1 MDNII
6 VGKNKD
12 KSKALTTLY
21 NLVLFSIG
29 GAILLVP
36 FSKHFLK
43 LSLLFGFLCL
53 IIIKIL
59 EYRKNGRPL
68 FKYSYLN
75 IPVLIFVVSLLL
87 STFFARSFYD
97 SQKIFFERILF
108 YTAIFILV
116 KETVDTKKK
125 FYFILG
131 VFVFTALITGLDGL
145 WQYFKGYDLFFGY
158 PKNDPGIGKAVAIS
172 GPFGISNYFSG
183 YLEKI
188 LPLVVFLCFV
198 KRSKYLSISFFVTLF
213 LLLFCWVYGFKREPW
228 FSVSAAVIIVSF
240 IVNRKYTII
249 FIAAL
254 TLICIISPHYA
265 SKRMSGTFHK
275 GWDTG
280 RIGIWEEAV
289 RLYKERPIFGQGLGG
304 YERYNKLGNASIIH
318 AHNVYLELLSDTG
331 IVGLLS
337 FLYLIGVFLIRSFH
351 DIIKLRSKNSK
362 LILAGLVSSCVSSFI
377 GGLVATNM
385 IVGVAFSSMFWI
397 IITLSSIYPKLSEE
411 KRLGIV

>member
-1 MDNII
+1 MNNIVI
-6 VGKNKD
+6 SENENRSRVLGI
-12 KSKALTTLY
+12 LY
-21 NLVLFSIG
+21 NLSLFSIG

-36 FSKHFLK
+36 FSKHYLK
-43 LSLLFGFLCL
+43 FSLLFGFLCL

-59 EYRKNGRPL
+59 EYRNNARPL
-68 FKYSYLN
+68 SKYTYLN
-75 IPVLIFVVSLLL
+75 MPVLIFVVFLLL
-87 STFFARSFYD
+87 STLFARNFYD

-108 YTAIFILV
+108 YAAIFILV
-116 KETVDTKKK
+116 KETVNTKKRL
-125 FYFILG
+125 YFVLAAFI
-131 VFVFTALITGLDGL
+131 FTALITGLDGL

-183 YLEKI
+183 YLERI
-188 LPLVVFLCFV
+188 LPLVIFLCFV
-198 KRSKYLSISFFVTLF
+198 RKNKYLSALLFITLF

-228 FSVSAAVIIVSF
+228 LSVSAGVIIISF
-240 IVNRKYTII
+240 FINKRYTIV

-254 TLICIISPHYA
+254 IFIGIVSPHYV
-265 SKRMSGTFHK
+265 SQRMEKSFQN

-280 RIGIWEEAV
+280 RIGIWKEAV
-289 RLYKERPIFGQGLGG
+289 RLFKERPIFGQGLGG
-304 YERYNKLGNASIIH
+304 YERYNKLNDPNIIH

-331 IVGLLS
+331 IAGLLS

-377 GGLVATNM
+377 GGLVATNI
-385 IVGVAFSSMFWI
+385 IVGIAFSSMFWI
-397 IITLSSIYPKLSEE
+397 IIALVSIYPGLTE
-411 KRLGIV
+411 